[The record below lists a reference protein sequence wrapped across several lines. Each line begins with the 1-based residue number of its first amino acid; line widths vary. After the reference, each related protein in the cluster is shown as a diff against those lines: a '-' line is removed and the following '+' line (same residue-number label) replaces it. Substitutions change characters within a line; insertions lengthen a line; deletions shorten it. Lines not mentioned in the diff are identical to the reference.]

1 MLINNNAKTAV
12 NSIILMVFCFSSK
25 YKGIFLSTVPDFFV
39 WQRYIINLINTT
51 NYPGPVFF
59 NPDIAFFTPYFCFR
73 PLRGPHPDSFFILS
87 YEGPFFADEETNL
100 MIMSA
105 DRPTYNYLE
114 RYDFLSSIAIPG
126 NGVKLEDSG
135 VFVRFF
141 DFRSTPE
148 GLEQNEQ
155 AVEND
160 MLNDDRIEENFCFS
174 YPVFMPSDK
183 QSSDLILLLHG
194 LNERSWNKYLPWAE
208 YLCAKTRKAV
218 VLFPI
223 AYHINRSPSSWTN
236 PRFLQKFI
244 DLRRR
249 LFGNDRSLSVANVA
263 LSERLSQNPGRFYE
277 SGRQSFADITNLLS
291 GIRAGNHPAFTAN
304 TRIDVFAYSIGALL
318 SQVLFLNNP
327 RGLFSEANLYL
338 FCGGSV
344 FDRMYGQS
352 RSIMDKFSFEKLL
365 SFYQTD
371 EWKTE
376 VPDEVRNA
384 FHAMLTERNQQ
395 AKRQN
400 FFRNMRNRLGGVSLA
415 LDKVIPYQ
423 GIVEALGH
431 ECASDKLMLLDF
443 PYEYSHENPF
453 PVRTSIPQNLINQS
467 FLKVF
472 DHSVNFFCR

>member
-1 MLINNNAKTAV
+1 MCA
-12 NSIILMVFCFSSK
+12 
-25 YKGIFLSTVPDFFV
+25 
-39 WQRYIINLINTT
+39 
-51 NYPGPVFF
+51 
-59 NPDIAFFTPYFCFR
+59 
-73 PLRGPHPDSFFILS
+73 DSQ
-87 YEGPFFADEETNL
+87 
-100 MIMSA
+100 
-105 DRPTYNYLE
+105 TYNYLE
-114 RYDFLSSIAIPG
+114 RYEYLSGIPFTE
-126 NGVKLEDSG
+126 NGLKLNNSG
-135 VFVRFF
+135 VFVRFYEF
-141 DFRSTPE
+141 TSLPVRPVSMRNDAE
-148 GLEQNEQ
+148 N
-155 AVEND
+155 AV
-160 MLNDDRIEENFCFS
+160 LNDDRVEENFNFS
-174 YPVFMPSDK
+174 YPVFMPS
-183 QSSDLILLLHG
+183 SSKSDELILLLHG

-208 YLCAKTRKAV
+208 YLCSKTQKAV

-236 PRFLQKFI
+236 PRILQKFI
-244 DLRRR
+244 DLRKK

-263 LSERLSQNPGRFYE
+263 LSERLSHNPARFYE
-277 SGRQSFADITNLLS
+277 SGRQSFADITQLLS
-291 GIRAGNHPAFTAN
+291 GIRSGIHPAFEAN
-304 TRIDVFAYSIGALL
+304 ARVDVFAYSIGALL

-327 RGLFSEANLYL
+327 QGLFSESNLYL

-371 EWKTE
+371 EWRVE
-376 VPDEVRNA
+376 VADEARNA
-384 FHAMLTERNQQ
+384 FHAMLTLKNQQ

-415 LDKVIPYQ
+415 LDRVIPYQ
-423 GIVEALGH
+423 GIVEALGP

-453 PVRTSIPQNLINQS
+453 PVRSSIPQNLINQS